1 MVWLSGCSFLKGAD
15 AVVDIT
21 NLCLEV
27 DKKNEVIHSKN
38 VAVKVIDAS
47 ILGRANY
54 ETSFERKEKC
64 FVGRL

>member
-1 MVWLSGCSFLKGAD
+1 M
-15 AVVDIT
+15 VDIT

-38 VAVKVIDAS
+38 VAVKAIDAS

-54 ETSFERKEKC
+54 ETSFERKEKS